1 MRFFVF
7 GKKPE
12 IKEGFCVFARKQNG
26 DYNNIIFGVITGV
39 DGNKIGVTGLEVN
52 PVGLKNKLEQGK
64 AGSRSQEILRNP
76 TAENC
81 IFTLI
86 YRVEQENFT
95 GVLDLEKDRVE
106 VISPKAHAVLDGWIR
121 ESIPELINN
130 VLSLPSGSEKDRAK
144 QILGNKMDTLLDKN
158 LKKNLYSICRSLKIL
173 APINKNWYSS
183 T

>member
-1 MRFFVF
+1 MF
-7 GKKPE
+7 GNKPRM
-12 IKEGFCVFARKQNG
+12 KEGICVFARKPNG
-26 DYNNIIFGVITGV
+26 DFDNIVFGVVTGV
-39 DGNKIGVTGLEVN
+39 EGNKIGVNGLEVN

-76 TAENC
+76 TSENC

-86 YRVEQENFT
+86 YRVEHDNFT
-95 GVLDLEKDRVE
+95 GILDLEKDKVE
-106 VISPKAHAVLDGWIR
+106 MIPQKAYAVLDGWIS
-121 ESIPELINN
+121 ESLPELINN
-130 VLSLPSGSEKDRAK
+130 ILSLPLGSERDRAK

>member
-7 GKKPE
+7 GKKSKME
-12 IKEGFCVFARKQNG
+12 EGLHVFSTKPSG
-26 DYNNIIFGVITGV
+26 DYNNIIFGVVTGV
-39 DGNKIGVTGLEVN
+39 DGNKIGVTGLEVD

-86 YRVEQENFT
+86 YRIEQKNFT
-95 GVLDLEKDRVE
+95 GVFDLEKDRVE
-106 VISPKAHAVLDGWIR
+106 VISPRAYLVLDGWIR

-130 VLSLPSGSEKDRAK
+130 ILSLSPGSERDRAK

>member
-7 GKKPE
+7 GSKPKM
-12 IKEGFCVFARKQNG
+12 KEGICVFARKPNG
-26 DYNNIIFGVITGV
+26 DFDNIVFGVVTGV
-39 DGNKIGVTGLEVN
+39 EGNKIGVNGLEVN

-76 TAENC
+76 TPENC

-86 YRVEQENFT
+86 YRVEHENFT
-95 GVLDLEKDRVE
+95 GVLDLEKDRIE
-106 VISPKAHAVLDGWIR
+106 VISPRAYSILDGWIR

-144 QILGNKMDTLLDKN
+144 QILGNKRDTLVDKN

-173 APINKNWYSS
+173 APINKNW
-183 T
+183 